1 MIVKNKFGRLLSDI
15 QSWKEGF
22 IEVATNK
29 EHWKD
34 GYSAYSL
41 ADFMLYQKGENWL
54 KEHVKSLINVTKV
67 EFDYAEIEHAS
78 SFDSYNGSRK
88 QDLAIWGRT
97 EKGTIYIAIEA
108 KVLES
113 FDVTIEEAYNHAKEY
128 LRKTNPR
135 SKKVVRIEELVSHF
149 YPSCTPDCAEISN
162 LRYQLF
168 HYVWS
173 SLNEGENFSESKKSF
188 KNRKH
193 ADFVFTPVLSF
204 KTSHSLEDDP
214 QGIIQNENKMD
225 FIRFCSGPKY
235 QAVREKT
242 YSFTEGNQ
250 TLISSYNEISLL

>member
-1 MIVKNKFGRLLSDI
+1 MIIKNKFGRILNDI

-22 IEVATNK
+22 IEVDNK
-29 EHWKD
+29 EHWKE
-34 GYSAYSL
+34 GYSACSL
-41 ADFMLYQKGENWL
+41 ANFMLFHNGESWL
-54 KEHVKSLINVTKV
+54 KEHVKTLINVSKV

-78 SFDSYNGSRK
+78 RFDSYRGPRM

-97 EKGTIYIAIEA
+97 EKGTIFIAIEA

-113 FDVTIEEAYNHAKEY
+113 FNETLSEAYRSAKEY
-128 LRKTNPR
+128 LEKKNQR
-135 SKKVVRIEELVSHF
+135 SKKVTRIEDLVSHF
-149 YPSCTPDCAEISN
+149 YPSYTPDCAKIAN

-173 SLNEGENFSESKKSF
+173 SLNEGRTFSESKKTF
-188 KNRKH
+188 RNRKH

-204 KTSHSLEDDP
+204 KTLHSLKDDP
-214 QGIIQNENKMD
+214 QGVIQNDNKMD

-235 QAVREKT
+235 QAVNDST
-242 YSFTEGNQ
+242 YSLTVGNQ